1 METTL
6 STNTKYFRF
15 ILLSALVV
23 LHICAS
29 GASVDT
35 IFVKNNALKE
45 SLPTAVVLPD
55 SYADSNR
62 EYPVLYLLHGG
73 SGSFRDWLTKT
84 PDRNLLHD
92 LSDRYQIIIVTP
104 EGSSLGYYFDSPLN
118 EKSQYE
124 SFIAVDVVAEI
135 DATFRTVGE
144 RKGRAIAG
152 LSMGGHGAFFIS
164 ARHPDVFCVA
174 GSMSGV
180 MNLNTETW
188 KVPKEFADMRK
199 KTFAELLGAP
209 AEGIISYPDYSA
221 VGLTENMKTNNVRLI
236 FDCGVDDFLI
246 ETNRMLHQKLLDNGT
261 AHDYTER
268 PGGHTWE
275 YWGNALPYQV
285 LFITNVFREN
295 GVLIQD

>member
-1 METTL
+1 MDLQLSETV
-6 STNTKYFRF
+6 KYFKF
-15 ILLSALVV
+15 ILISILFIAYHCAL
-23 LHICAS
+23 

-35 IFVKNNALKE
+35 IFVKNQAMQI
-45 SLPTAVVLPD
+45 SLPAAVVLPD
-55 SYADSNR
+55 SYADSKQ

-92 LSDRYQIIIVTP
+92 LSDQYQIIIVTP
-104 EGSSLGYYFDSPLN
+104 EGSSLGYYFDSPLDK
-118 EKSQYE
+118 KSQYE
-124 SFIAVDVVAEI
+124 SFIAMDVVAEI
-135 DATFRTVGE
+135 DATYRTVRE

-164 ARHPDVFCVA
+164 ARHPEVYCVA

-199 KTFAELLGAP
+199 KTFAELLGDP

-221 VGLTENMKTNNVRLI
+221 VGLADKMKVNDIRLI
-236 FDCGVDDFLI
+236 FDCGFDDFLL
-246 ETNRMLHQKLLDNGT
+246 ETNRLLHRKLLDNGT
-261 AHDYTER
+261 PHDYIER

-285 LFITNVFREN
+285 LYITNVFREN
-295 GVLIQD
+295 GVLVH